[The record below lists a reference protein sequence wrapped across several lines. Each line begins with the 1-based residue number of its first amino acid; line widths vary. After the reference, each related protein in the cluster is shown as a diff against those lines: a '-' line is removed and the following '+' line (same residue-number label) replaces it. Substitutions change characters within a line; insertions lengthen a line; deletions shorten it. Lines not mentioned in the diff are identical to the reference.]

1 MAQGAGNREDPR
13 VTRTRELIEQSFYEL
28 LMEKSLHTL
37 TIGEIAKRARINRAT
52 FYAHFEDKYA
62 LYRHVVR
69 TTFAQILAENLPA
82 QLDDPAL
89 ELRALVRSACLFFEQ
104 LNATCPPPDRQTRP
118 LVEVQVQAQLNEY
131 VTVWLHKNTNHLGAL
146 AAPVDITAE
155 MVSWAVFGA
164 GLDWDGGRRSAEAL
178 AEQLY
183 ALVARMVGLPREA
196 AADSLIEQGRNERDE
211 ELLSAR

>member
-82 QLDDPAL
+82 QLI
-89 ELRALVRSACLFFEQ
+89 
-104 LNATCPPPDRQTRP
+104 
-118 LVEVQVQAQLNEY
+118 
-131 VTVWLHKNTNHLGAL
+131 G
-146 AAPVDITAE
+146 
-155 MVSWAVFGA
+155 
-164 GLDWDGGRRSAEAL
+164 
-178 AEQLY
+178 
-183 ALVARMVGLPREA
+183 
-196 AADSLIEQGRNERDE
+196 
-211 ELLSAR
+211 